1 MGNTS
6 VRPHVLCVGM
16 LDCRRYR
23 QVAVVFTRYHE
34 KSISNNRFRP
44 SPADFKRYQRGR
56 EKEEER
62 EEEENL
68 EISSCDPSPAG
79 DFFSLREEK
88 KRLPR
93 GEKERG
99 NIALGRTARY

>member
-16 LDCRRYR
+16 LDCS
-23 QVAVVFTRYHE
+23 YHE

-56 EKEEER
+56 EK

-93 GEKERG
+93 GDKERG